1 MSRNIKLLGA
11 LGRFIWRD
19 EMYILLSC
27 SYINILYLSWREI
40 IWSCLLCVGKRRGIE
55 FICCLVDDHKV

>member
-27 SYINILYLSWREI
+27 SYINILYLS
-40 IWSCLLCVGKRRGIE
+40 
-55 FICCLVDDHKV
+55 